1 MVRCGWVS
9 MTRSDEVGWRRLAG
23 RDWVSA
29 VGWAMNGVAKGQA
42 WIIGLTGMTAC
53 TSGWTL
59 PERIS
64 EYSQGNIL

>member
-1 MVRCGWVS
+1 MGRSGIELVEIAWDGCGW
-9 MTRSDEVGWRRLAG
+9 G
-23 RDWVSA
+23 SA
-29 VGWAMNGVAKGQA
+29 VGWAMNGVAKGKM